1 MSVKLKRREFIT
13 LLGGAAAT
21 WPLAARAQQAERMRR
36 IAVLMNNAEDDP
48 EGQAR
53 VRAFHQ
59 AMNDLGWTDGR
70 NVRIDIRW
78 AAGDADRFR
87 AHAAELV
94 GLGPDVI
101 VANSNIAVT
110 AVQRVT
116 ATIPRVFFIGVDPID
131 SGFVSNLAR
140 PGANITGFTTF
151 EPEMG
156 GKWLELLKEI
166 APRVTRAAVI
176 LNPATAAPHTD
187 SYFKSIEPAAHALG
201 VEAIAA
207 PVHDV
212 AESSAL

>member
-1 MSVKLKRREFIT
+1 MRRRYF
-13 LLGGAAAT
+13 LRVLGGAAG
-21 WPLAARAQQAERMRR
+21 WPLAARAQQTRAMRR
-36 IAVLMNNAEDDP
+36 VAVLMAIAETDL

-110 AVQRVT
+110 AVQRET
-116 ATIPRVFFIGVDPID
+116 ATIPIVFFIGVDPID

-166 APRVTRAAVI
+166 APHVGRVAVI
-176 LNPATAAPHTD
+176 LNPMTAAPHTD
-187 SYFKSIEPAAHALG
+187 SYFKSIEPAAHALA
-201 VEAIAA
+201 VEA
-207 PVHDV
+207 
-212 AESSAL
+212 